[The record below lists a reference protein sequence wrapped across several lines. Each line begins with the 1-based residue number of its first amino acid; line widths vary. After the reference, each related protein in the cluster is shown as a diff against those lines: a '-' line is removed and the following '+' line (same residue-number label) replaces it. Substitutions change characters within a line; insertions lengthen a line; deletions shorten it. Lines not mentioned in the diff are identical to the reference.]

1 MDIIKY
7 KNYKKTKISNI
18 FFGSIFLIFV
28 NFIIILY
35 FISDFNRTSNI
46 LRKLNE
52 DDPRKKG
59 ANEICMLI
67 NENDLYDL
75 KDLEDKTYNITSNI
89 DLKFC
94 NNFEDYKS
102 SCLYKSQN
110 NQKIKL
116 SGDIKGEENNKNK
129 IELVENNT
137 LKIYLAS
144 GDSNSQ
150 GEKYKV
156 AIELQCNK
164 SINDFQVSQVSD
176 FDPGNDVSLTIK
188 GQCKQACVIE
198 DKYGTPIGLAA
209 RIIFGIVLLGIG
221 IYIGIFGYRGRKVAI
236 FLVCIAGFAL
246 LASIILSLF
255 DVTNLAIII
264 VVMILFCLVGVG
276 LSIFFVK
283 KQKYLRIY
291 MILVGGITGYVVG
304 NTINNLFI
312 SLIDTS
318 KQKLIQI
325 LVIVLFIIIGIVVGI
340 FVPKGTYIVGTSVI
354 GSYCLMRALS
364 YFLYDVVPFINE
376 LKIYDLAKHGNYEK
390 IAEMVLSLFL
400 IYPSLLIVFVVA
412 TIIVQFKLN
421 PKWRDVE
428 DYKLLEKDFDKP
440 LDLPDFKL
448 ASDEDDECAEEKDD
462 KNDNSD
468 KVKKPYTN
476 I

>member
-1 MDIIKY
+1 
-7 KNYKKTKISNI
+7 
-18 FFGSIFLIFV
+18 
-28 NFIIILY
+28 
-35 FISDFNRTSNI
+35 
-46 LRKLNE
+46 
-52 DDPRKKG
+52 
-59 ANEICMLI
+59 MLI

-94 NNFEDYKS
+94 NNIDDYKS

-468 KVKKPYTN
+468 KIKKPYTN